1 MDAPTQQSSNS
12 EPFYR
17 ITSDSTRLMI
27 GLKWEPRQA
36 QLTDK
41 ASSVFL
47 SSLGFIGSVL
57 LWIPSLFV
65 SLITR
70 NPTAAPQKV
79 SNSVLYAAQNVDKKS
94 DDSTARESDFGQY
107 DLDLYCYAF
116 DDNNQSLFVNGPDNE
131 NMFSDDGVMYS
142 SGEDFT
148 GRGVYDDEAAYID
161 LDKITNKHAHIF
173 IVVVSDCKYDFAS
186 LDNKPKIRIVDS
198 KLEKELASF
207 EIPTDSELAPKC
219 FAYIYAKLSQH
230 EGVWNLHPIGKF
242 VYDPKDVPSFLETY
256 LKK

>member
-1 MDAPTQQSSNS
+1 MDVPIQHPSDS

-17 ITSDSTRLMI
+17 ITSNSTRLMI

-36 QLTDK
+36 QVTDK
-41 ASSVFL
+41 VSAGFL
-47 SSLGFIGSVL
+47 SSLGLIGSVI
-57 LWIPSLFV
+57 LWITSLFV

-70 NPTAAPQKV
+70 TPTAAPEKV
-79 SNSVLYAAQNVDKKS
+79 SNTVLYTAQNIDKKS
-94 DDSTARESDFGQY
+94 DDSATRESGFDQY

-116 DDNNQSLFVNGPDNE
+116 DDNNQFLFVNGPEDN
-131 NMFSDDGVMYS
+131 NMFSDDGVIYS

-198 KLEKELASF
+198 KFEKELVSF

-219 FAYIYAKLSQH
+219 FAYIYAQLSQH
-230 EGVWNLHPIGKF
+230 EGAWTLHPIEKF
-242 VYDPKDVPSFLETY
+242 VYDPKDVPSILETY